1 MKNKTINSEKV
12 LSDYGNYL
20 LTHGERPKNIF
31 VFAKEN
37 HFDEKEF
44 YQFFSSFEHLEKE
57 ILKHF
62 FQKSLELSLEIDG
75 YEDMSAK
82 ERLLNLYFIFFENLT
97 MNRSLVLM
105 ILGKKNLSTLQ
116 KLHELKSEHQKFIK
130 TLDFND
136 LEILEKAKDS
146 IKNFNEKSREEAL
159 WLHFLSIIEFWK
171 KDESP
176 SFEKTDLFIE
186 KTIDTGFEFLNNEP
200 LKKII
205 DLGKFLWKE
214 KFQKS

>member
-20 LTHGERPKNIF
+20 LIHGERPKNIF

-44 YQFFSSFEHLEKE
+44 YQFFSNFEHLEKE

-62 FQKSLELSLEIDG
+62 FQKSLELSLEIEG
-75 YEDMSAK
+75 YEDMNAK

-159 WLHFLSIIEFWK
+159 WLHFLSIIEFWQ

>member
-44 YQFFSSFEHLEKE
+44 YQFFSSFEQLEKE

-62 FQKSLELSLEIDG
+62 FQKSLELSLEIEG

-116 KLHELKSEHQKFIK
+116 KFHELKPEHQKFIK

-159 WLHFLSIIEFWK
+159 WLHFLSIIEFWQ

>member
-62 FQKSLELSLEIDG
+62 FQKSLELSLEIEG

-82 ERLLNLYFIFFENLT
+82 ERLINLYFIFFENLT

-159 WLHFLSIIEFWK
+159 WLHFLSIIEFWQ

>member
-1 MKNKTINSEKV
+1 MKNKTINSEKI

-20 LTHGERPKNIF
+20 LTHGERSKNIF
-31 VFAKEN
+31 VFAQEN

-62 FQKSLELSLEIDG
+62 FQKSLELSLEIEG

-159 WLHFLSIIEFWK
+159 WLHFLSIIEFWQ

>member
-1 MKNKTINSEKV
+1 MKNKTINSEKI

-20 LTHGERPKNIF
+20 LIHGERPKNIF

-62 FQKSLELSLEIDG
+62 FQKSLELSLEIEG

-159 WLHFLSIIEFWK
+159 WLHFLSIIEFWQ

>member
-20 LTHGERPKNIF
+20 LIHGERPKNIF

-44 YQFFSSFEHLEKE
+44 YQFFSNFEHLEKE

-62 FQKSLELSLEIDG
+62 FQKSLELSLEIEG

-105 ILGKKNLSTLQ
+105 ILEKKNLSTLQ

-159 WLHFLSIIEFWK
+159 WLHFLSIIEFWQ

>member
-1 MKNKTINSEKV
+1 MKNKTINSEKI

-44 YQFFSSFEHLEKE
+44 YQFFSNFEHLEKE

-62 FQKSLELSLEIDG
+62 FQKSLELSLEIEG
-75 YEDMSAK
+75 YEDMSAN

-136 LEILEKAKDS
+136 LEILEKTKDS

-159 WLHFLSIIEFWK
+159 WLHFLSIIEFWQ

>member
-20 LTHGERPKNIF
+20 LIHGERPKNIF

-62 FQKSLELSLEIDG
+62 FQKSLELSLEIEG
-75 YEDMSAK
+75 YEDMSTK

-105 ILGKKNLSTLQ
+105 ILGKKNLSTVQ

-159 WLHFLSIIEFWK
+159 WLHFLSIIEFWQ

>member
-1 MKNKTINSEKV
+1 MKNKTINSEKI

-62 FQKSLELSLEIDG
+62 FQKSLELSLEIEG

-159 WLHFLSIIEFWK
+159 WLHFLSSVEFWQ

>member
-62 FQKSLELSLEIDG
+62 FQKSLELSLEIEG

-82 ERLLNLYFIFFENLT
+82 EKLLNLYFIFFENLT

-159 WLHFLSIIEFWK
+159 WLHFLSIIEFWQ

>member
-1 MKNKTINSEKV
+1 MKNKTINSEKI

-44 YQFFSSFEHLEKE
+44 YQFFSNFEHLEKE

-62 FQKSLELSLEIDG
+62 FQKSLELSLEIEG

-159 WLHFLSIIEFWK
+159 WLHFLSIIEFWQ

>member
-1 MKNKTINSEKV
+1 MKNKIINSEKV

-44 YQFFSSFEHLEKE
+44 YQFFSNFEHLEKE

-62 FQKSLELSLEIDG
+62 FQKSLELSLEIEG

-105 ILGKKNLSTLQ
+105 ILEKKNLSTLQ

>member
-1 MKNKTINSEKV
+1 MKNKTINSEKI

-20 LTHGERPKNIF
+20 LTYGERPKNIY
-31 VFAKEN
+31 VFAQEN

-44 YQFFSSFEHLEKE
+44 YQFFSNFEHLEKE

-62 FQKSLELSLEIDG
+62 FQKSLELSLEIEG

-159 WLHFLSIIEFWK
+159 WLHFLSSVEFWQ

>member
-20 LTHGERPKNIF
+20 LIHGERPKNIF

-62 FQKSLELSLEIDG
+62 FQKSLELSLEIEG

-82 ERLLNLYFIFFENLT
+82 ERLLNLYFIFFENFT

-105 ILGKKNLSTLQ
+105 ILEKKNLSTLQ

-159 WLHFLSIIEFWK
+159 WLHFLSIIEFWQ

>member
-1 MKNKTINSEKV
+1 MKNKTINSEKI

-62 FQKSLELSLEIDG
+62 FQKSLELSLEIEG

-105 ILGKKNLSTLQ
+105 ILEKKNLSTLQ

-159 WLHFLSIIEFWK
+159 WLHFLSILEFWQ

>member
-1 MKNKTINSEKV
+1 MKNKIINSEKV

-62 FQKSLELSLEIDG
+62 FQKSLELSLEIEG

-105 ILGKKNLSTLQ
+105 ILEKKNLSTLQ

-159 WLHFLSIIEFWK
+159 WLHFLTIIEFWQ

>member
-62 FQKSLELSLEIDG
+62 FQKSLELSLEIEG

-159 WLHFLSIIEFWK
+159 WLHFLSIVEFWQ

>member
-1 MKNKTINSEKV
+1 MKNKTINSEKI

-20 LTHGERPKNIF
+20 LIHGERPKNIY
-31 VFAKEN
+31 VFAQEN

-44 YQFFSSFEHLEKE
+44 YQFFSSFEQLEKE

-62 FQKSLELSLEIDG
+62 FQKSLELSIEIEG

-105 ILGKKNLSTLQ
+105 ILEKKNLSTLQ

-146 IKNFNEKSREEAL
+146 IKNFNEKSREKAL
-159 WLHFLSIIEFWK
+159 WLHFLSIVEFWQ

>member
-1 MKNKTINSEKV
+1 MKNKTINSEKI

-20 LTHGERPKNIF
+20 LIHGERPKNIF

-62 FQKSLELSLEIDG
+62 FQKSLELSLEIEG

-105 ILGKKNLSTLQ
+105 ILEKKNLSTLQ

-159 WLHFLSIIEFWK
+159 WLHFLTIIEFWQ

>member
-1 MKNKTINSEKV
+1 MKNKTINSEKI

-62 FQKSLELSLEIDG
+62 FQKSLELSLEIEG

-105 ILGKKNLSTLQ
+105 ILGKKNLSTVQ

-159 WLHFLSIIEFWK
+159 WLHFLSIFEFWQ

>member
-62 FQKSLELSLEIDG
+62 FQKSLELSLEIEG

-105 ILGKKNLSTLQ
+105 ILEKKNLSTLQ

-159 WLHFLSIIEFWK
+159 WLHFLSIIEFWQ

>member
-20 LTHGERPKNIF
+20 LTYGERPKNIF

-62 FQKSLELSLEIDG
+62 FQKSLELSLEIEG

-105 ILGKKNLSTLQ
+105 ILEKKNLSTLQ

-159 WLHFLSIIEFWK
+159 WLHFLSIIEFWQ

>member
-1 MKNKTINSEKV
+1 MKNKTINSEKI

-62 FQKSLELSLEIDG
+62 FQKSLELSLEIEG

-105 ILGKKNLSTLQ
+105 ILGKKNLSTVQ

-159 WLHFLSIIEFWK
+159 WLHFLSSVEFWQ

>member
-1 MKNKTINSEKV
+1 MKNKPINSEKI

-62 FQKSLELSLEIDG
+62 FQKSLELSLEIEG

-105 ILGKKNLSTLQ
+105 ILEKKNLSTLQ

-159 WLHFLSIIEFWK
+159 WLHFLSIFEFWQ

>member
-1 MKNKTINSEKV
+1 MKNKTINSEKI

-62 FQKSLELSLEIDG
+62 FQKSLELSLEIEG

-105 ILGKKNLSTLQ
+105 ILGKKNLSTVQ

-159 WLHFLSIIEFWK
+159 WLHFLSIIEFWQ

>member
-20 LTHGERPKNIF
+20 LIHGERPKNIF

-62 FQKSLELSLEIDG
+62 FQKSLELSLEIEG

-105 ILGKKNLSTLQ
+105 ILGKKNLSTVQ

-159 WLHFLSIIEFWK
+159 WLHFLSIIEFWQ

>member
-1 MKNKTINSEKV
+1 MKNKTINSEKI

-20 LTHGERPKNIF
+20 LIHRERPKNIY
-31 VFAKEN
+31 VFAQEN

-62 FQKSLELSLEIDG
+62 FQKSLELSLEIEG

-159 WLHFLSIIEFWK
+159 WLHFLSIFEFWQ

>member
-1 MKNKTINSEKV
+1 MKNKTINSEKI

-62 FQKSLELSLEIDG
+62 FQKSLELSLEIEG

-105 ILGKKNLSTLQ
+105 ILGKQNLSTVQ

-136 LEILEKAKDS
+136 LEILEKAKDY

-159 WLHFLSIIEFWK
+159 WLHFLSIVEFWQ

>member
-1 MKNKTINSEKV
+1 MKNKTINSEKI

-62 FQKSLELSLEIDG
+62 FQKSLELSLEIEG
-75 YEDMSAK
+75 YEVMSAK
-82 ERLLNLYFIFFENLT
+82 ERLLNIYFIFFENLT

-105 ILGKKNLSTLQ
+105 ILEKKNLSTLQ

-159 WLHFLSIIEFWK
+159 WLHFLSIIEFWQ

>member
-62 FQKSLELSLEIDG
+62 FQKSLELSLEIEG
-75 YEDMSAK
+75 YEDMSTK

-105 ILGKKNLSTLQ
+105 ILEKKNLSTLQ

-159 WLHFLSIIEFWK
+159 WLHFLTIIEFWQ

>member
-62 FQKSLELSLEIDG
+62 FQKSLELSLEIEG
-75 YEDMSAK
+75 YEDMNAK

-105 ILGKKNLSTLQ
+105 ILGKKNLSTVQ

-159 WLHFLSIIEFWK
+159 WLHFLSIIEFWQ

>member
-1 MKNKTINSEKV
+1 MKNKTINSEKI

-20 LTHGERPKNIF
+20 LIHGEKPKNIF

-62 FQKSLELSLEIDG
+62 FQKSLELSLEIEG

-105 ILGKKNLSTLQ
+105 ILEKKNLSTLQ

-159 WLHFLSIIEFWK
+159 WLHFLSIIEFWQ

>member
-1 MKNKTINSEKV
+1 MKNKTINSEKI

-20 LTHGERPKNIF
+20 LTQGERPKNIY
-31 VFAKEN
+31 VFAQEN

-44 YQFFSSFEHLEKE
+44 YQFFSSFEQLEKE

-62 FQKSLELSLEIDG
+62 FQKSLELSIEIEGD
-75 YEDMSAK
+75 EDMSAK

-105 ILGKKNLSTLQ
+105 ILEKKNLSTLQ

-159 WLHFLSIIEFWK
+159 WLHFLSIIEFWQ

>member
-1 MKNKTINSEKV
+1 MKNKTINSEKI

-20 LTHGERPKNIF
+20 LTHAERPKNIY
-31 VFAKEN
+31 VFAQEN

-62 FQKSLELSLEIDG
+62 FQKSLELSLEIEG

-159 WLHFLSIIEFWK
+159 WLHFLSSVEFWQ